1 MLTLAGRF
9 LLKISN
15 ISPFIFNTLQFSS
28 VLEQREGSLLQF
40 CIGAEGGEGVFVT
53 LAVGIFGLEEYL

>member
-1 MLTLAGRF
+1 VLTLAGRF

-28 VLEQREGSLLQF
+28 V
-40 CIGAEGGEGVFVT
+40 FVT
-53 LAVGIFGLEEYL
+53 LAVGILGLKSINFVTFADHFFGSSPLKILLE